1 MRRRP
6 PRFCSRCSG
15 WRRNA
20 VRERS
25 PTSSRLGPIRSR
37 RRAQLAARALVAG
50 DLERPS
56 AALPRLRRKLA
67 DLADARRYED
77 AARLR
82 DRIDAL
88 ERVCRE
94 LDRLARLRALERCLV
109 VPAAEPGFA
118 RALFVAGGRV
128 AAVRTLPSGPGAHLE
143 VEAGLA
149 AARRAAAEDEPGDL
163 DELFLL
169 GTFLRRPPPELTV
182 VPLRKHAILSAADR
196 SRA

>member
-1 MRRRP
+1 LLP
-6 PRFCSRCSG
+6 
-15 WRRNA
+15 
-20 VRERS
+20 EE
-25 PTSSRLGPIRSR
+25 
-37 RRAQLAARALVAG
+37 
-50 DLERPS
+50 LERPS
-56 AALPRLRRKLA
+56 AALPRLRRKLR
-67 DLADARRYED
+67 DLADARRFED

-82 DRIDAL
+82 DRVDAL

-163 DELFLL
+163 DELFLI

-182 VPLRKHAILSAADR
+182 VPLRKDAILSAADR
-196 SRA
+196 SRNPPRGRVQKGRDRPEAASSNPDAAALF